1 MTGTFLKNEDLP
13 HYTYDDYVQW
23 EDQSQWELLK
33 GIPFAMVPAPALK
46 HQDLSLEIA
55 VQLKRLLAE
64 CSKCHVYEA
73 VDWLIGDDT
82 VVRPDVLVLC
92 EENPDENKLVV
103 PPVLVFE
110 ILSPSTTRK
119 DKILK
124 YRFYRDEGVKYYCI
138 VDPKTDS
145 TDIFKLRNHEYKED
159 NDFKDGKII
168 FDLGPCTIAFDFSQ
182 IFES

>member
-1 MTGTFLKNEDLP
+1 MNIELKAEELP
-13 HYTYDDYVQW
+13 HYTYEDYVQW

-55 VQLKRLLAE
+55 IQLKRLLAE
-64 CSKCHVYEA
+64 CNKCHVYEA

-92 EENPDENKLVV
+92 EKNPDDNKLVV
-103 PPVLVFE
+103 PPALVFE

-124 YRFYRDEGVKYYCI
+124 YQLYQDEGVKYYCI

-145 TDIFKLRNHEYKED
+145 AEIFKLKKHEYKED
-159 NDFKDGKII
+159 DDFKDGKIT
-168 FDLGPCTIAFDFSQ
+168 FDLGPCTIAFDFSET
-182 IFES
+182 FKT